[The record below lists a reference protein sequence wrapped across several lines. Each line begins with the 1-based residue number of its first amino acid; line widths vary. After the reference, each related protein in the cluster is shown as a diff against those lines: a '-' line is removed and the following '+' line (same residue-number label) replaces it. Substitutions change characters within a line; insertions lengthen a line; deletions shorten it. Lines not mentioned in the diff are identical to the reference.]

1 MPDKILIVDDD
12 PLFRESMLRLLRMRH
27 PCVEGA
33 ASGVE
38 AINKIRNNEYAA
50 VVLDLV
56 LPDLEG
62 MEIAQYIKEKDP
74 HCAVIILT
82 GRESTISA
90 KQAVRAGCFDYLTK
104 ACHADQVSRV
114 LCNGIENRRLKLE
127 LDTSTS
133 RNRKLA
139 EASWEGIAFF
149 TRSQIKEVNKQFCTL
164 FAVDENQVKNLSI
177 FDFLP
182 ELALL
187 LTPGNEGAGQ
197 PASIVKSEALHPNGT
212 IFPVEL
218 RIASLNNADESQWVV
233 VIRDLTQSCLDQLA
247 RTRLEEQL
255 TNAKRMESI
264 GLMAGSVAHD
274 LNNLLSSMVT
284 LPELLLLDMPENAKY
299 RRDINK
305 IKTAGQ
311 QAAAVVSDLL
321 TITRGSTCQKK
332 VKNLNS
338 VIDEYRTS
346 QELSYLRRTYPQIII
361 EIDTSPQV
369 SNSRLSPIHVLKSIS
384 NLVRNGIEA
393 IEGSGAV
400 TIHTSKQCFLS
411 PHKGYETI
419 PQGEYAVLTVAD
431 TGTGIEGEYLTHIFE
446 PFFTNKKT
454 GKTHGTGLG
463 LTVIQHTMRDHYGYI
478 DIRNGTTGTIFELY
492 FPVIAQQE
500 RHIQEPKILNT
511 MFGKGESI
519 LIVDDEKEQRD
530 IISSVLNRLGYKTTT
545 VTSGEKA
552 IEHIKENHV
561 DLVLLDMVMNPG
573 INGYQTLKNILEIN
587 PQQKTVITSGQLNHP
602 DRDKTRQLGVSQYL
616 AKPVSLSLLAR
627 TIQQEIY
634 GKDHRS
640 GNNHTDKK
648 Q

>member
-12 PLFRESMLRLLRMRH
+12 SLFRESMLRLLRNRH
-27 PCVEGA
+27 SHVESAG
-33 ASGVE
+33 SGVE
-38 AINKIRNNEYAA
+38 AINKIRTNHYAA
-50 VVLDLV
+50 IVLDLV

-62 MEIAQYIKEKDP
+62 MEIAQYIKERDP
-74 HCAVIILT
+74 YCAVIILT
-82 GRESTISA
+82 GCESTISA
-90 KQAVRAGCFDYLTK
+90 QQAVRAGCFDYLTK
-104 ACHADQVSRV
+104 PCHADQVSRV
-114 LCNGIENRRLKLE
+114 LNNGIENRRLKLE
-127 LDTSTS
+127 LETITI
-133 RNRKLA
+133 RNQKLA
-139 EASWEGIAFF
+139 EASWESIAFF
-149 TRSQIKEVNKQFCTL
+149 TKSQIKEVNKQFCTL
-164 FAVDENQVKNLSI
+164 FAVDEKQVSTLSI

-187 LTPGNEGAGQ
+187 LTPGNERAGQ
-197 PASIVKSEALHPNGT
+197 PASIVKSEALHPNGK

-218 RIASLNNADESQWVV
+218 RIAPLNNSHEPQWVV
-233 VIRDLTQSCLDQLA
+233 AIRDLTQSFLDQLA

-255 TNAKRMESI
+255 INAKRMESI

-305 IKTAGQ
+305 IKTAGK

-321 TITRGSTCQKK
+321 TITRGSTSQKK

-338 VIDEYRTS
+338 VVDEYRQS
-346 QELSYLRRTYPQIII
+346 QELSHLRKSYPEIII

-369 SNSRLSPIHVLKSIS
+369 SNSRLSTIHVLKSII
-384 NLVRNGIEA
+384 NLVRNGIES
-393 IEGSGAV
+393 IDGPGAV
-400 TIHTSKQCFLS
+400 TIHTSKQRFLV
-411 PHKGYETI
+411 PHQGYETI
-419 PQGEYAVLTVAD
+419 PQGEFAVLTVAD
-431 TGTGIEGEYLTHIFE
+431 TGTGIKKEHLKHIFE
-446 PFFTNKKT
+446 PFFTNKNI

-478 DIRNGTTGTIFELY
+478 DIRKGPTGTIFELY
-492 FPVIAQQE
+492 FPIIAQQE

-519 LIVDDEKEQRD
+519 LIVDDEKEQLD
-530 IISSVLNRLGYKTTT
+530 IISSVLNRLGYKTAS

-561 DLVLLDMVMNPG
+561 DLVLLDMVLKPG

-587 PQQKTVITSGQLNHP
+587 PQQKAVITSGQLNHP
-602 DRDKTRQLGVSQYL
+602 DRDKTRQMGVSQYL

-634 GKDHRS
+634 GEAQCGLD
-640 GNNHTDKK
+640 NQTDKK